1 MTFSIRPERDAED
14 RAFIERLNPRLT
26 EVIEAPT
33 HSDDEVEAFQAAFTA
48 TAWEQSEGKSST
60 FLAVDEANELIG
72 YVSVREGSDEVL
84 SEPCA
89 YIALL
94 AVERIHEGKGVAKAL
109 IQKAEEW
116 AVGMGYARVA
126 LDVFGSNT
134 HALEFYER
142 AGFRVETV
150 RVIKKL

>member
-1 MTFSIRPERDAED
+1 MTFSIRPERDEED

-26 EVIEAPT
+26 EVINAPT
-33 HSDDEVEAFQAAFTA
+33 HSDAEVEAFQAAFTA
-48 TAWEQSEGKSST
+48 TAWEQSAGRSAT
-60 FLAVDEANELIG
+60 FLAVDEANELLG

-94 AVERIHEGKGVAKAL
+94 AVERMHEGKGVAKAL

-116 AVGMGYARVA
+116 ALEMGYARVA

-134 HALEFYER
+134 RAFEFYKR
-142 AGFRVETV
+142 AGFQVETV

>member
-1 MTFSIRPERDAED
+1 MRFSIRPERGAKD

-26 EVIEAPT
+26 QVIEAPT
-33 HSDDEVEAFQAAFTA
+33 HSDNEVEAFQAAFTA
-48 TAWEQSEGKSST
+48 TAWEQSAGKSST

-84 SEPCA
+84 SEPCV

-94 AVERIHEGKGVAKAL
+94 AVERCHEGKGVAKAL
-109 IQKAEEW
+109 IQTAEEW
-116 AVGMGYARVA
+116 AVEMGYARVA

>member
-1 MTFSIRPERDAED
+1 MTFSIRLVHDEKD
-14 RAFIERLNPRLT
+14 RAFIEGLNPRLT
-26 EVIEAPT
+26 EVIKAPT
-33 HSDDEVEAFQAAFTA
+33 HSDDEVESFQAAFTA
-48 TAWEQSEGKSST
+48 TAWEQSPGKSAT
-60 FLAVDEANELIG
+60 FLAVGEKNELIG
-72 YVSVREGSDEVL
+72 YVSVREGSDEML

-94 AVERIHEGKGVAKAL
+94 AVERRHEGKGIAKAL

-116 AVGMGYARVA
+116 AVGMGYSRVA

-134 HALEFYER
+134 HALEFYKH
-142 AGFRVETV
+142 AGFCVETV